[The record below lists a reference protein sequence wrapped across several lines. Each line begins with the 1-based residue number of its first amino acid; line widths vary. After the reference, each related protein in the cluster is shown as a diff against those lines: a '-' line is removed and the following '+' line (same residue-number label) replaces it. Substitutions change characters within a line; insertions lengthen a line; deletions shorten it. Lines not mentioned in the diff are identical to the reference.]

1 MQVRDFLLE
10 QQGVHGLELVN
21 ILAYALSMSKEQLFM
36 NLNREVDEAS
46 IVRIGELIHQRRR
59 GKPLAYIT
67 GTKEFFSEEFFVD
80 ERVLIPRPET
90 ELLVEEAIRILENA
104 AGVHSILDMGT
115 GSGAIGLTVAK
126 ITRRPVVCVDASR
139 EAIAVAKTN
148 ARNLAVLDRVHFV
161 CSDLFRAI
169 KRGKRFDLVLAN
181 LPYVSDEEWD
191 ALMDDV
197 RNYEPRKALYGGS
210 DGAMVYRRF
219 MEDLTHYL
227 SYEGYVLCE
236 VGGEGRAE
244 QVVEMFRRAGLY
256 VTAKRDFSYK
266 ERVLIGSW
274 TSLS

>member
-1 MQVRDFLLE
+1 MHVRDFLSE
-10 QQGVHGLELVN
+10 QQGVPGLELVN

-46 IVRIGELIHQRRR
+46 SVRIRELIHQRLR

-90 ELLVEEAIRILENA
+90 ELLVEEAVRILENV
-104 AGVHSILDMGT
+104 AGAHSILDMGT

-126 ITRRPVVCVDASR
+126 ITGKPVVCVDASR
-139 EAIAVAKTN
+139 GAIAVAKIN
-148 ARNLAVLDRVHFV
+148 AMNLAVLDRVYFV

-169 KRGKRFDLVLAN
+169 KRGKRFDVVLAN

-227 SYEGYVLCE
+227 SHDGYVLCE

-244 QVVEMFRRAGLY
+244 QVMEMFRRTGLR
-256 VTAKRDFSYK
+256 VTVKRDFSYK